1 MQAVKTLVIIVTYNG
16 EKWLHKCLESIPADA
31 DVMVVDNAST
41 DSCVEIAANSDHP
54 VILIQSKQNLGFGA
68 ANNIGLQY
76 AIDNGY
82 DYVYLLNQDAYLE
95 PNTIAKLIEAHKN
108 APEYGILSP
117 MQYNANGSLDTN
129 FSRKTGFSD
138 ASAAQ
143 KSNHSV
149 TEVPFVM
156 AAHWLMPVEAVRR
169 IGGFSPT
176 FPHYGEDDN
185 LVDRAQYHG
194 FKVGVVAG
202 TSAIHDR
209 AERKLTK
216 DQHCTRKCLIP
227 VIRMSNPCC
236 PWSLAKAIFWL
247 TGCSVKNMSLI
258 PLKYCKT
265 LKARKKEITANTEAS
280 RREGAF
286 LK

>member
-1 MQAVKTLVIIVTYNG
+1 MEVIKTLVIVVTYNG
-16 EKWLHKCLESIPADA
+16 EKWLQKCLESIPADV
-31 DVMVVDNAST
+31 DVMVIDNAST
-41 DSCVEIAANSDHP
+41 DSSVEIAANSGRP
-54 VILIQSKQNLGFGA
+54 VILRQSKQNLGFGA

-82 DYVYLLNQDAYLE
+82 DYVYLLNQDAYLK
-95 PNTIAKLIEAHKN
+95 PDTINELIKVHKE

-117 MQYNANGSLDTN
+117 MQYNANGRLDTN
-129 FSRKTGFSD
+129 FSRKTGFTDTSV
-138 ASAAQ
+138 AENG
-143 KSNHSV
+143 NHML

-156 AAHWLMPVEAVRR
+156 AAHWLMPVDAVRR

-185 LVDRAQYHG
+185 VVDRAHYHG
-194 FKVGVVAG
+194 YKVGVVTSA
-202 TSAIHDR
+202 SAIHDR
-209 AERKLTK
+209 AERKFSK

-227 VIRMSNPCC
+227 VIRMSNPGR
-236 PWSLAKAIFWL
+236 PWSMAKSMLWLA
-247 TGCSVKNMSLI
+247 GCSIKNWSII

>member
-1 MQAVKTLVIIVTYNG
+1 MLAVKTLVIVVTYNG
-16 EKWLHKCLESIPADA
+16 EKWLKKCLESIPADV

-41 DSCVEIAANSDHP
+41 DSSVKIAADSGRP
-54 VILIQSKQNLGFGA
+54 IILKKSKKNLGFGA

-76 AIDNGY
+76 AIDNRY

-95 PNTIAKLIEAHKN
+95 PDTIPNLIEAHKE

-117 MQYNANGSLDTN
+117 MQYNANGRLDIN
-129 FSRKTGFSD
+129 FSRKTGFTD
-138 ASAAQ
+138 ASVAE
-143 KSNHSV
+143 NHDQGI

-169 IGGFSPT
+169 IGGFNPT

-185 LVDRAQYHG
+185 MVDRAHYHG
-194 FKVGVVAG
+194 YKVGVASDA
-202 TSAIHDR
+202 SAIHDR
-209 AERKLTK
+209 AERQLTK

-227 VIRMSNPCC
+227 VIRMSNPGR
-236 PWSLAKAIFWL
+236 PWSLAKSMLWL
-247 TGCSVKNMSLI
+247 AGCSVKNMSLI
-258 PLKYCKT
+258 PLKYCRT
-265 LKARKKEITANTEAS
+265 LKARKKEITTNTEAS
-280 RREGAF
+280 RREGSF